1 MKFTINKLPK
11 SEVEIEVEIEPAEF
25 DKFFDE
31 AVLEVSENVEIQG
44 FRKGKAPKN
53 IVIEKIGMD
62 KIMLEGAE
70 HAISHYYQEIVKE
83 NNLEPISK
91 PEIEIKKLAKGNP
104 LVFKAKT
111 SVLPEIQL
119 PDYKSI
125 ASKTKRSKVALEEKE
140 IDESMKWL
148 AKSRA
153 RLSLKNSA
161 AEKGDYVDIN
171 YSSKDIPELNNP
183 EGKKDAFVLGDGG
196 LIPGFEDNIIGLKD
210 NDGKEFLIKF
220 PEDYHSKEMA
230 GKEANFKIKMNS
242 VQKMDVPEIN
252 DEFAKSIGNFESV
265 AALKENVRQGIT
277 AEKEKD
283 EAQRVRNEIVNNI
296 VNETKVDVPDILIS
310 REQQSLAHDFKHRV
324 EEGMKMSFSDYL
336 LKSKKT
342 EKDIVDSF
350 KEEAEKKIK
359 IFLALKEI
367 GEKENIKAEEKEV
380 EEEANKMLQHF
391 KNTEESRKNIDIEKI
406 KEYVREVIRNEK
418 IFQMLESLTIK

>member
-31 AVLEVSENVEIQG
+31 AVSEMAENVEVQG

-70 HAISHYYQEIVKE
+70 HAISHFYQQIVKG

-104 LVFKAKT
+104 LIFKAKAFI
-111 SVLPEIQL
+111 LPEIVM

-125 ASKTKRSKVALEEKE
+125 ASKTKRKKVNVEEKE
-140 IDESMKWL
+140 IDESLKWL
-148 AKSRA
+148 AQNANFNAKT
-153 RLSLKNSA
+153 
-161 AEKGDYVDIN
+161 
-171 YSSKDIPELNNP
+171 NP
-183 EGKKDAFVLGDGG
+183 E
-196 LIPGFEDNIIGLKD
+196 E
-210 NDGKEFLIKF
+210 
-220 PEDYHSKEMA
+220 
-230 GKEANFKIKMNS
+230 
-242 VQKMDVPEIN
+242 KMDVPEIN

-265 AALKENVRQGIT
+265 TALKENIRQGMT

-283 EAQRVRNEIVNNI
+283 EAQRIRSEIINNI
-296 VNETKVDVPDILIS
+296 INETKVDIPDILID
-310 REQQSLAHDFKHRV
+310 REQHALAHDFKNRV
-324 EEGMKMSFSDYL
+324 EEGMKMKFEDYL
-336 LKSKKT
+336 LESKKT

-350 KEEAEKKIK
+350 KEEAEKKIR
-359 IFLALKEI
+359 IFLVLKEI

-380 EEEANKMLQHF
+380 EEEANKMLEHF

-418 IFQMLESLTIK
+418 IFQMLESLTK